1 VNEPVEDRSMD
12 HSRLAELISPQLEQ
26 KGYRARVVSLQHLA
40 DLTSEIESLREEG
53 AFEEVFYQERLT
65 CFDYALPAQLP
76 AARSLI
82 ITAAPQPQQRVGFKL
97 KGKPYHIT
105 VPPTYSSDTDRAV
118 ESALSA
124 ILQPEGFSLHPARV
138 PEKLLAVCSGL
149 ARYGKNN
156 IAYVEGMGSF
166 HRLEAFFSDLPAL
179 EDTWVGLQ
187 AMEQC
192 HKCTAC
198 ISKCPTGSIVPDRFL
213 ILAERCLTF
222 HNERSAE
229 FPQWIDPSWHNCLI
243 GCMACQLACPVNK
256 GFFDWFD
263 EGVSF
268 TEEETALLL
277 RGVPGGQLPQGAARK
292 LEKLGLLEDVELV
305 TRNLAALLKQRSA

>member
-1 VNEPVEDRSMD
+1 MGHSALWEQTRS
-12 HSRLAELISPQLEQ
+12 ELEQ
-26 KGYRARVVSLQHLA
+26 RGFRASVVPLARLA
-40 DLTSEIESLREEG
+40 DLSSEIERRRQAG
-53 AFEEVFYQERLT
+53 DFEQIFYQERLT
-65 CFDYALPAQLP
+65 RLDYVLPAQLP
-76 AARSLI
+76 DARSLI
-82 ITAAPQPQQRVGFKL
+82 IATARQPQQKVGFHF
-97 KGKPYHIT
+97 KGRPYHFT

-124 ILQPEGFSLHPARV
+124 VLGPAGFRLNQARV

-149 ARYGKNN
+149 GRYGKNN

-166 HRLEAFFSDLPAL
+166 HRLAAYFSDLPAP
-179 EDTWVGLQ
+179 EDNWAGLR
-187 AMEQC
+187 ALEQC
-192 HKCTAC
+192 DKCTAC
-198 ISKCPTGSIVPDRFL
+198 LSRCPTGAIVSHRFL

-222 HNERSAE
+222 HNERTAE
-229 FPQWIDPSWHNCLI
+229 FPEWIDPSWHNCLI

-256 GFFDWFD
+256 RFFDWFE

-277 RGVPGGQLPQGAARK
+277 RGVPGEQLPQTTAAK

-305 TRNLAALLKQRSA
+305 SRNLAVLLKQHAA